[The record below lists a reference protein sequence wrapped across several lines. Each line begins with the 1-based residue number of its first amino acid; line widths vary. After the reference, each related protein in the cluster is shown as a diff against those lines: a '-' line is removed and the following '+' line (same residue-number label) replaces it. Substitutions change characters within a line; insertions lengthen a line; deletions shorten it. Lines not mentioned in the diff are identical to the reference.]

1 MKRLISLFCVI
12 VFLTGCTR
20 SIPTGSDSSVS
31 NLSDRVCGWGL
42 RRTDDRPEFTE
53 EQISL
58 MEKYNCIY
66 MGEENDKSLYLT
78 FDEGYENG
86 YTSIILDV
94 LRQKGVPATFFV
106 TAAYV
111 KSEPELVKRMAKEGH
126 IVGNHTAN
134 HPCVPTL
141 SENEIKNELEELDR
155 LVYGVI
161 KKNCKYF
168 RPPKGEYSEKSLE
181 VTHALGYI
189 NTFWSF
195 AYVDWDD
202 KVNTIDAKQKI
213 VENLHDGEVL
223 LLHATSK
230 ANADCLADVIDIARK
245 EGYVFRSLD
254 EYKSKYLKT

>member
-1 MKRLISLFCVI
+1 MKKLISIFLLIVLFA
-12 VFLTGCTR
+12 GCSR
-20 SIPTGSDSSVS
+20 SVPSSSKGGVYD
-31 NLSDRVCGWGL
+31 LSTKVCGWGL
-42 RRTDDRPEFTE
+42 RRTDDRPEFTQ

-58 MEKYNCIY
+58 MEEYNCIY
-66 MGEENDKSLYLT
+66 MGDENDKSLYLT

-168 RPPKGEYSEKSLE
+168 RPPKGEYSEKSLA
-181 VTHALGYI
+181 VTHSLGYI

-202 KVNTIDAKQKI
+202 KVGANDAKQKI
-213 VENLHDGEVL
+213 IENLHNGEVL

-245 EGYVFRSLD
+245 EGYVFKSLD
-254 EYKSKYLKT
+254 EYKNKYLKT

>member
-1 MKRLISLFCVI
+1 MKKLISLFFIV
-12 VFLTGCTR
+12 VFLTGCSATVP
-20 SIPTGSDSSVS
+20 SGSQTNVQDLSSK
-31 NLSDRVCGWGL
+31 VCGWGY

-66 MGEENDKSLYLT
+66 MGDKNDKSLYLT

-94 LRQKGVPATFFV
+94 LRQKGVPAAFFV

-111 KSEPELVKRMAKEGH
+111 KNEPELVMRMAKEGH

-141 SENEIKNELEELDR
+141 SEKEIETELNELDR

-168 RPPKGEYSEKSLE
+168 RAPKGEYSEKSLA
-181 VTHALGYI
+181 VTSQLGYT

-202 KVNTIDAKQKI
+202 KVSTDIAKQKI
-213 VENLHDGEVL
+213 VENLHSGSVL
-223 LLHATSK
+223 LLHATSR
-230 ANADCLADVIDIARK
+230 ANAECLADVIDIARK
-245 EGYVFRSLD
+245 EGYVFKSLD
-254 EYKSKYLKT
+254 EYKNKYLKT